1 MNSIQQPP
9 KQFKMLKSLL
19 KLVLSMFAILVTQN
33 CSESVSD
40 PYLNRG
46 LDYRGEAAGS
56 QTQMGSEP
64 LQTKATIVLFVFQFF
79 GLTKR

>member
-1 MNSIQQPP
+1 
-9 KQFKMLKSLL
+9 
-19 KLVLSMFAILVTQN
+19 MFAILATQN
-33 CSESVSD
+33 CSGSVSR

-64 LQTKATIVLFVFQFF
+64 KF
-79 GLTKR
+79 KRQDSTGTWRGSQRAR